1 MDEIDKKEIIKK
13 IVIKIKPEIKSVIN
27 NKKINLTNTGLID
40 SFDIIRIIVEIN
52 KINLGEYLFLKFI
65 FFNDMV
71 GILLTIKKPIKPR
84 LIKFRYGFFKNIK
97 SNSKNIN
104 IGNKVKPAA
113 AGEGTPVK

>member
-52 KINLGEYLFLKFI
+52 KI
-65 FFNDMV
+65 
-71 GILLTIKKPIKPR
+71 KKKEVDP
-84 LIKFRYGFFKNIK
+84 
-97 SNSKNIN
+97 
-104 IGNKVKPAA
+104 NKVHKRTFSTIEKMSKLL
-113 AGEGTPVK
+113 G